1 MKICK
6 IAAFLFL
13 SVVGASLA
21 FSSSVWAQNFEKIIS
36 GGTSGFF
43 DIFDKEH
50 EDPYDD
56 SYLEKDETR
65 EKVYIYEEVNM
76 YTLAKLYWAIGFL
89 DPENNT
95 HIDNYMKI
103 NECALYNQYS
113 SAEFEWNQIRD
124 ATRKQLI
131 KSKDDF
137 STRFQFVQPLKL
149 FEYDVKRKAFLV
161 DPSYQYKSV
170 RRFEILASDAYKPFC
185 SGTQLAVH
193 EGYTL
198 GIMLEM
204 SRPFSLEYV
213 PAEPAI
219 AESYVAA
226 ITKKFRQYKT
236 EYQTREA
243 YQDLRVAYILFKAKI
258 FAHGDV
264 VAGTMDRLTQMLGAL
279 EGYEIYAEPEL
290 KTLLYSKSYVVR
302 SDASKHS
309 ERLLKEFDILRD
321 RSRNGG
327 ILTNVN

>member
-1 MKICK
+1 MKIWK
-6 IAAFLFL
+6 YSIFLFL
-13 SVVGASLA
+13 ILVGASFA
-21 FSSSVWAQNFEKIIS
+21 FSGSVWAQSFEKIVS
-36 GGTSGFF
+36 ASTTGFF
-43 DIFDKEH
+43 DIFDKAH

-56 SYLEKDETR
+56 SYLAKDETR

-103 NECALYNQYS
+103 NECDLYNQYS
-113 SAEFEWNQIRD
+113 SAEFEWNQIRA
-124 ATRKQLI
+124 ATKKQII

-149 FEYDVKRKAFLV
+149 FEYDTKRKAFLV
-161 DPSYQYKSV
+161 DPDYQYKSV
-170 RRFEILASDAYKPFC
+170 RRFEVLASDAYTPFC
-185 SGTQLAVH
+185 SGTQNVVH
-193 EGYTL
+193 EGYTV

-213 PAEPAI
+213 SIEPAV

-226 ITKKFRQYKT
+226 ITKKFRQYKP
-236 EYQTREA
+236 EHQTREK

-258 FAHGDV
+258 FAHGNV
-264 VAGTMDRLTQMLGAL
+264 VSGTVERLTQMLGAL
-279 EGYEIYAEPEL
+279 EGYEIYADSDL
-290 KTLLYSKSYVVR
+290 KTLLYSKNYVVR

-309 ERLLKEFDILRD
+309 ARLLKEFDILRD